1 MSARQTA
8 TPQEARWIG
17 AIAAAAGLYFVLVGL
32 GLLPIPGGPR
42 NLHAPLWVVL
52 LAGLAFL
59 LGGIAIVIQAI
70 GRADATGELPTNAPH
85 WIRIV
90 QYLIGVAIFASF
102 AMIAS
107 WIAIG
112 GDAKQFSGNVL
123 MFGASTNAMIA
134 RSAFG
139 LGAIICWL
147 VTIGFAVSGARK
159 LCRIASVEKADRI

>member
-90 QYLIGVAIFASF
+90 QYLIRRCDLRLVRHDRKLDRDRRRCETILRQCPDVWRFNQCDDRAQRIR
-102 AMIAS
+102 
-107 WIAIG
+107 
-112 GDAKQFSGNVL
+112 
-123 MFGASTNAMIA
+123 A
-134 RSAFG
+134 RRDHLLARDDRICG
-139 LGAIICWL
+139 LGRAQ
-147 VTIGFAVSGARK
+147 AVPHRERRK
-159 LCRIASVEKADRI
+159 S